1 MPKYSHVGLLGKLD
15 LLDALE
21 SSNHVL
27 VLDAHNTTTPV
38 SAELFVVV
46 ELFTEVSR
54 KSLEVLEVFLVHFSK
69 GNSGSSLQVNE
80 LA

>member
-1 MPKYSHVGLLGKLD
+1 MIGVSHVGFLGELDVDELLSLFH
-15 LLDALE
+15 LV
-21 SSNHVL
+21 N